1 MTLPRSPEL
10 EAALAQAS
18 DEIGLA
24 EWYRDCVRPLLNM
37 PETRWPRCCGRGC
50 EPCADMLIAVAE
62 RVRELLRDAAPS
74 AAPPDEHRDGAARRG
89 EP

>member
-10 EAALAQAS
+10 EAALTQAS

-37 PETRWPRCCGRGC
+37 PPTQWPRCCGRGC
-50 EPCADMLIAVAE
+50 EPCADTLIAVAE
-62 RVRELLRDAAPS
+62 RVHELLGTKAAL
-74 AAPPDEHRDGAARRG
+74 AEEHRAGATRRH